1 MRVVLDTNVI
11 VSGVLTPSGPCGQ
24 IVELMVA
31 GKLLPCVDGRVL
43 DEYEELLLHRPKL
56 AIPPGQGQWVLGVIA
71 AAAERV
77 AAMPLPAKLD
87 DPDDAAFLEVA
98 AAASVVLVTGNIK
111 HFPRRARAGVKV
123 LTPREFLD
131 SLRPPG

>member
-11 VSGVLTPSGPCGQ
+11 VSGMLSPSGTCGQ
-24 IVELMVA
+24 IVELMIA
-31 GKLLPCVDGRVL
+31 GKLRPCVDGRIL

-56 AIPPGQGQWVLGVIA
+56 AIPPSQGKWVLNVVA

-77 AAMPLPAKLD
+77 APLPLPARLD

-98 AAASVVLVTGNIK
+98 AAADVILVTGNIK
-111 HFPRRARAGVKV
+111 HFPKRARSGVTV

>member
-11 VSGVLTPSGPCGQ
+11 VSGMLSPSGTCGQ
-24 IVELMVA
+24 IVELMIA
-31 GKLLPCVDGRVL
+31 GKLLPCVDGRIL
-43 DEYEELLLHRPKL
+43 DEYEELLLHRPRL
-56 AIPPGQGQWVLGVIA
+56 AIPAGHGKRVMDFVA

-77 AAMPLPAKLD
+77 APLPLPAKLD

-98 AAASVVLVTGNIK
+98 AAANVILVTGNMK
-111 HFPRRARAGVKV
+111 HFPARVRGGVTV

-131 SLRPPG
+131 SLRPPC